1 MPLPKDMD
9 LFDHG
14 ALWAPFLILAILV
27 ILIPITI
34 KLFQKFLNPR
44 AKSQGQDIQIQ
55 SSFWLDSTR
64 RLVEVSWKEQ
74 QVLLLLSSK
83 NDQVIAIE
91 PKKAEDK
98 KK

>member
-1 MPLPKDMD
+1 MD

-14 ALWAPFLILAILV
+14 ALWAPLLILAALV
-27 ILIPITI
+27 ILIPIAI
-34 KLFQKFLNPR
+34 KLFQKFLNP
-44 AKSQGQDIQIQ
+44 KSKGQGQDIQIN

-64 RLVEVSWKEQ
+64 RLVGIEWRGQEI
-74 QVLLLLSSK
+74 LMLLSSK